1 MKKNLFILIATFVVS
16 LAWAAEAQALP
27 HTYVSVTGSDVNDCS
42 RPAPCR
48 TFVRGVQQV
57 DARGEVVALDSG
69 VYGRFTANKSLTVM
83 AAPGVFAGVVAGL
96 NQTAITVTGVATD
109 TVVLR
114 GLTIRGPFN
123 VSAFNAGVAGGL
135 GASLHI
141 EGCAISG
148 FSIGIAFPGIGS
160 NHLFVKDT
168 TIKNCGS
175 GVQTTTTRA
184 TFDNCRIEGN
194 GTGLLAGTGSKVTIR
209 RSVAAAN
216 GQALTAGG
224 SGTELN
230 IDDCT
235 VSNNGD
241 GIRSDSVGSIVRVAN
256 TTVTGNNVGLL
267 SFGGALLSRA
277 PATNTVEGNTTNGN
291 FTGTYAAK

>member
-1 MKKNLFILIATFVVS
+1 MKTRIFTLVAALVVFVAWATDARALPRTFV
-16 LAWAAEAQALP
+16 
-27 HTYVSVTGSDVNDCS
+27 SVAGDDADNCS

-48 TFVRGVQQV
+48 TFARGVQEV
-57 DARGEVVALDSG
+57 DPRGEVVALDSAG
-69 VYGRFTANKSLTVM
+69 YGRFTADKSVTVV
-83 AAPGVFAGVVAGL
+83 AAPGIFAGVAADI
-96 NQTAITVTGVATD
+96 NQTAITVTGATTD

-114 GLTIRGPFN
+114 GLTLRGPFN
-123 VSAFNAGVAGGL
+123 VSPFNAGISGGS
-135 GASLHI
+135 GAALHI

-148 FSIGIAFPGIGS
+148 FSIGIAFPGS
-160 NHLFVKDT
+160 ANLFVKDT

-184 TFDNCRIEGN
+184 HFDNCRIEGN
-194 GTGLLAGTGSKVTIR
+194 GTGLLAGAGSKVTIR

-224 SGTELN
+224 PGTELN

-241 GIRSDSVGSIVRVAN
+241 GIRSDTPGSIVRVAN
-256 TTVTGNNVGLL
+256 TTVTGNNLGLL
-267 SFGGALLSRA
+267 SFGGALLSRS
-277 PATNTVEGNTTNGN
+277 PATNTVEGNTTNGT